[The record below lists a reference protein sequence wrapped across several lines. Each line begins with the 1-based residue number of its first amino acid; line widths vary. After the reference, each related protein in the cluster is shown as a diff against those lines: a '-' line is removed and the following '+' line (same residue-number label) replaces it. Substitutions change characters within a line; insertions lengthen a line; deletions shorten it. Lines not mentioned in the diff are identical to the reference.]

1 MDKIQIT
8 EKQLEELIEYMK
20 SVDER
25 EFTNLSQQFEDNL
38 DIDFDCNLWVWFDHN
53 SLLGAYLKRFW
64 LKGVQGP
71 IPEPPF

>member
-8 EKQLEELIEYMK
+8 EEQLEELIEYMK

-25 EFTNLSQQFEDNL
+25 EFTNLSQQFV
-38 DIDFDCNLWVWFDHN
+38 DIDFDCNIWVWFNHN